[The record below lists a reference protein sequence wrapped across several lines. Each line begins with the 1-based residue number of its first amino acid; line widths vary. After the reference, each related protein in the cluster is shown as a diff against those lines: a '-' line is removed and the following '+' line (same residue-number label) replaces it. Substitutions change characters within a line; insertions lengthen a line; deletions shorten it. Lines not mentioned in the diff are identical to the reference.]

1 MCIDTS
7 LFSTVYPA
15 NAAAHLPA
23 RLPRWLGG
31 ISLLA
36 SMFWEFECHPL
47 AFKKDHFVLVV
58 IGNKDLFVF
67 PFRTQFIHLSD
78 CVCKKVTLISTIA

>member
-1 MCIDTS
+1 
-7 LFSTVYPA
+7 
-15 NAAAHLPA
+15 
-23 RLPRWLGG
+23 
-31 ISLLA
+31 
-36 SMFWEFECHPL
+36 MFWAFECHPL

-78 CVCKKVTLISTIA
+78 CVFKKVTLISTIA